1 MFFPIIWVLRVV
13 IWWPLLYCWVVRRTP
28 RFIFTLS
35 VRFQRKRRTV
45 LVRHN
50 AFGRSPSSLDLL
62 LSCYWSSK
70 GRVRRSDV
78 SRSPP
83 MLQQLSLSVRYGAML
98 MLLLLFAHDAQL
110 LLLIPHYIC
119 ILANV
124 MKSEKGLKTLNYENE
139 FLKHF
144 LGNWHWM
151 NLLFTNYLGIN
162 QGDPNQKLLIEMA
175 IYAFLTPSWYNQNTF
190 QSSTFILI
198 FHVFVKNFQLFVSN
212 FQLCVYNL
220 QNKCTPLKRIFT

>member
-1 MFFPIIWVLRVV
+1 MLSTRRRRCCNSCLCSSAMVRCWCYYCYLRMMLNCYYWFH
-13 IWWPLLYCWVVRRTP
+13 ITFYFWS
-28 RFIFTLS
+28 ILS
-35 VRFQRKRRTV
+35 
-45 LVRHN
+45 
-50 AFGRSPSSLDLL
+50 
-62 LSCYWSSK
+62 
-70 GRVRRSDV
+70 
-78 SRSPP
+78 
-83 MLQQLSLSVRYGAML
+83 
-98 MLLLLFAHDAQL
+98 
-110 LLLIPHYIC
+110 
-119 ILANV
+119 NV

-144 LGNWHWM
+144 FGNWHWM

-198 FHVFVKNFQLFVSN
+198 FQVFVNNFQLFVSN

>member
-1 MFFPIIWVLRVV
+1 MQLMTRSSLVYSPNVFPIIWVLRVV

-50 AFGRSPSSLDLL
+50 AFGQSPSSLDLL

-70 GRVRRSDV
+70 GRVRCSDV

-110 LLLIPHYIC
+110 LLLIPHYIF
-119 ILANV
+119 
-124 MKSEKGLKTLNYENE
+124 
-139 FLKHF
+139 FLKH
-144 LGNWHWM
+144 
-151 NLLFTNYLGIN
+151 I
-162 QGDPNQKLLIEMA
+162 I
-175 IYAFLTPSWYNQNTF
+175 
-190 QSSTFILI
+190 
-198 FHVFVKNFQLFVSN
+198 
-212 FQLCVYNL
+212 
-220 QNKCTPLKRIFT
+220 KCNEKWKGA

>member
-78 SRSPP
+78 SRLPLL
-83 MLQQLSLSVRYGAML
+83 LQQLSLSVRPLWCDVDVIIA
-98 MLLLLFAHDAQL
+98 
-110 LLLIPHYIC
+110 IC
-119 ILANV
+119 AWCSIAITD
-124 MKSEKGLKTLNYENE
+124 STT
-139 FLKHF
+139 HF
-144 LGNWHWM
+144 LSNGCWQIWYKVKRGTVHSFEA
-151 NLLFTNYLGIN
+151 LFG
-162 QGDPNQKLLIEMA
+162 
-175 IYAFLTPSWYNQNTF
+175 W
-190 QSSTFILI
+190 
-198 FHVFVKNFQLFVSN
+198 
-212 FQLCVYNL
+212 
-220 QNKCTPLKRIFT
+220 